1 MAERIDELQLLI
13 GSDASSAIRQLGNLA
28 GALDNAASSAR
39 KLSGATGFANHFV
52 GALSKLSSIN
62 LNRTID
68 GLEKLSRLKLDNLK
82 DKKIS
87 IDLQV
92 NGADRADRIK
102 YATEQAAKSV
112 TKNADQ
118 IAKALGQEY
127 KMNPKSIA
135 EMTGMVR
142 EFVKEIKNGGDGS
155 DVMKGISDHIAENAR
170 KSTADILGL
179 RQQMT
184 EFLKYVNSMHI
195 APGSDIS
202 SDAKSFWT
210 SLGLERQLLKG
221 QVGIDSIWQEDDFR
235 KVAAGFVD
243 LQETNPENM
252 FWVLGE
258 AVMQCRDA
266 LNGYVDSAEVF
277 EQVQN
282 SVKSALSGTA
292 QAFQENFDKRMA
304 QSRNAIPLDLDI
316 DQARFEAK
324 IQQAITQATSNKTYH
339 AQPIQFDLDTKQLK
353 QNIENTIASVDFG
366 KLPQFA
372 DSFKRMSDAIS
383 VMNQTNLKDTGIT
396 QFTNAFRRLVSTD
409 TSKFDVGAFRS
420 IADTVKD
427 LAGIGS
433 VDKVLN
439 NFVSSIARLAN
450 AGDNTTKTAYG
461 LQRLTPELKKAVTT
475 FNSLG
480 AIDATITSFIASIA
494 KLATAGDKADKTA
507 KGLANLTQAVVNFLN
522 ALSNAPAI
530 DQNIANTIQ
539 GLGNLAAAGNN
550 AGKAMNTA
558 LSGGGGGTGGH
569 GIASSA
575 VSTAV
580 KGTVNSFKGL
590 LNISLR
596 LGGQGASALGNFLA
610 KMHLIP
616 SQATSID
623 RTALSFTNLLRAVL
637 PFYGIRGL
645 FDWGKGAFE
654 AGSAIVE
661 LENVI
666 DTSFGHLKKG
676 YEDISGYIYK
686 WAQGT
691 IDAFGVSQIAAERY
705 AGRLMAMFNS
715 SGFDVTEGMR
725 DSAAKMTTDLIER
738 AGDVA
743 SFYDITV
750 DEAMTKFQSGLAGMT
765 RPLRSLGINMSVAN
779 MQAYAMSQG
788 ITTAWKEMDQ
798 ASQMALRYRYILDA
812 TKYAEGDFGRTSM
825 SAANQ
830 VRLLTLNFQQLS
842 AVMGQGLISAIAP
855 VLSWLNALIK
865 RLIQA
870 ATAFR
875 TFMWTLF
882 GKPLQAAR
890 GTSDDMAAYLDDAA
904 GAAGGLADS
913 AGGASDGLGSAGKA
927 AKALKKQLQVLPF
940 DELNQLAKDTESAG
954 SGGSGGAGGGG
965 GVGGLG
971 DVGNLLGDLD
981 TNFDL
986 SGNKTI
992 DAINKYAQRIR
1003 NAFLRKDWEGVGKE
1017 VAYALNAGFGYIYD
1031 VLDWKKVGPKVEG
1044 FIKPF
1049 QTSVNSLM
1057 EHIDWGLIGRT
1068 LGRGLNDIVY
1078 TFRLWINGFEW
1089 KRWGQLI
1096 ALGANSM
1103 LDEWDADAFGRAIA
1117 DKFKVAWDFFGGFV
1131 RTFNFKQ
1138 FGKKLKDGV
1147 LGAIDEL
1154 DWGDMGS
1161 TLAEL
1166 FNGINDTI
1174 IEFLEDGQ
1182 VADKI
1187 GEAFSTFVNN
1197 FIATFDEKKAE
1208 QAMQTV
1214 KTQIASALG
1223 KAIRDIDKKALAE
1236 DFKTLLRNL
1245 PWDVIGT
1252 AIGVSVGAKL
1262 AAGIFG
1268 FAFKAAALKAIMGV
1282 GTGATVGVGSAGA
1295 SAAGAAGKGA
1305 AGAAGAGGAS
1315 LFGVAGGVTALIGAM
1330 KALQGAVELWTR
1342 SKGLTPAEDRMKGK
1356 KMFADDYDADISTGT
1371 KATPIDTGVNA
1382 PQSQTSNTTMKVT
1395 QDPSVPKAL
1404 FTIEALKANPVI
1416 SKLLESIQSK
1426 EYRSNLKTD
1435 KAWGDSKAEKRVNA
1449 KTTNAYGT
1457 IHSNWDRWFSET
1469 IIKYANAR
1477 TTAAYNGI
1485 RTDYYKWVGETITKM
1500 TNAQKTR
1507 AYNTVNSDYVHW
1519 LSNTA
1524 TKTAD
1529 AKTTKNYDDIR
1540 SDWNGFND
1548 KWITAHIKADMS
1560 NFIKKIDAYNENGDY
1575 INTLLKTKVEYY
1587 AKGGLFTNA
1596 AVFGEAGDEA
1606 AIPLERKSTM
1616 RKIANAI
1623 VDSGGM
1629 NGAGM
1634 NAGMAREI
1642 AQAVAPYIMSA
1653 VGDANNRPVQV
1664 NATLYTE
1671 NNEVLARA
1679 VTRGQK
1685 SIDKRYNPVSQFSY

>member
-28 GALDNAASSAR
+28 GALDNAATSAR
-39 KLSGATGFANHFV
+39 KLSGATGFATHFTS
-52 GALSKLSSIN
+52 ALSKLSSIN

-68 GLEKLSRLKLDNLK
+68 GLEKLSRLRLDYLK

-92 NGADRADRIK
+92 NGADRADRLK
-102 YATEQAAKSV
+102 YATEQAAKSIS
-112 TKNADQ
+112 KNADQ
-118 IAKALGQEY
+118 IAKSLGQEY
-127 KMNPKSIA
+127 KMNPKGIA

-142 EFVKEIKNGGDGS
+142 DYIKEIKDGGDGS
-155 DVMKGISDHIAENAR
+155 TVMDQIAEHIANTSKKA
-170 KSTADILGL
+170 TADILGTRHEMQSFVDWFNGQTFAPDKKVSSDAVNTWIKSGFL
-179 RQQMT
+179 RNLDGT
-184 EFLKYVNSMHI
+184 F
-195 APGSDIS
+195 GSDIS
-202 SDAKSFWT
+202 SVWNTK
-210 SLGLERQLLKG
+210 E
-221 QVGIDSIWQEDDFR
+221 FR
-235 KVAAGFVD
+235 DVASGFVD

-252 FWVLGE
+252 FWQL
-258 AVMQCRDA
+258 ADAINYCKAA
-266 LNGYVDSAEVF
+266 LNGYVDDF
-277 EQVQN
+277 ETAGATGERVR
-282 SVKSALSGTA
+282 SVLDGVSNDLQDGI
-292 QAFQENFDKRMA
+292 DKRMA
-304 QSRNAIPLDLDI
+304 QSRNAIPLDLDV

-372 DSFKRMSDAIS
+372 DSFKQMSDAIS

-507 KGLANLTQAVVNFLN
+507 KGLANLTQAVVNFIN

-558 LSGGGGGTGGH
+558 LSGGGGGTSGH
-569 GIASSA
+569 GIASTA
-575 VSTAV
+575 VSTAI

-590 LNISLR
+590 LNISLK

-616 SQATSID
+616 SKATSID
-623 RTALSFTNLLRAVL
+623 RTALSFTNLLRAIL

-779 MQAYAMSQG
+779 MQAYALSQG

-798 ASQMALRYRYILDA
+798 ATQMALRYRYILDA

-890 GTSDDMAAYLDDAA
+890 GMSDDMAGYLDDAA
-904 GAAGGLADS
+904 GAADNLAGS

-940 DELNQLAKDTESAG
+940 DELNQLAKDTDSAG

-965 GVGGLG
+965 VGGLG
-971 DVGNLLGDLD
+971 DLGLLDDLD

-1117 DKFKVAWDFFGGFV
+1117 DKFKAAWDFFGGFV

-1161 TLAEL
+1161 TFAEL
-1166 FNGINDTI
+1166 FNGINTTI
-1174 IEFLEDGQ
+1174 IEFLEDGE
-1182 VADKI
+1182 VANQI

-1245 PWDVIGT
+1245 PWDAIGT

-1268 FAFKAAALKAIMGV
+1268 FAFKAAALKAIMGI

-1404 FTIEALKANPVI
+1404 LTIETLRSNPII
-1416 SKLLESIQSK
+1416 SKLLESTQSK
-1426 EYRSNLKTD
+1426 EYKSNLKTD
-1435 KAWGDSKAEKRVNA
+1435 KAWVDSKAEKRVNA
-1449 KTTNAYGT
+1449 KTTNAYSSV
-1457 IHSNWDRWFSET
+1457 HSNWDKWDSET
-1469 IIKYANAR
+1469 IKK
-1477 TTAAYNGI
+1477 T
-1485 RTDYYKWVGETITKM
+1485 
-1500 TNAQKTR
+1500 TNAGPNS
-1507 AYNTVNSDYVHW
+1507 AYNTTHTNWNKWISE
-1519 LSNTA
+1519 TIK
-1524 TKTAD
+1524 KTANGGTNN
-1529 AKTTKNYDDIR
+1529 AYKTTHTAWVRWVSETVKKTANGTETADFKQAKKDYDSMKEKWVPIHLDINIKDR
-1540 SDWNGFND
+1540 IDRIMAEHNG
-1548 KWITAHIKADMS
+1548 TTQTLY
-1560 NFIKKIDAYNENGDY
+1560 KILYN
-1575 INTLLKTKVEYY
+1575 
-1587 AKGGLFTNA
+1587 ASGGLFDNTTA
-1596 AVFGEAGDEA
+1596 FQVFGESGAEA

-1616 RKIANAI
+1616 RRIANAI
-1623 VDSGGM
+1623 VESGGM
-1629 NGAGM
+1629 DGVGT

-1653 VGDANNRPVQV
+1653 VSDVNNRPVQV

-1671 NNEVLARA
+1671 NDEVLARA